1 MKNVFILNSR
11 DVSVFLNSKIVSET
25 VILITYLI
33 TRPSISVLISG
44 KCGVSCKT
52 FSAHLQVEHNA
63 WCYTTLIPLIHK
75 TNICFNQLLLGYS
88 HNKSFCYIWKIGF
101 VGLIDKYIFVVICAF
116 FVLENMCYINVS
128 KSTSFIRLNHNFFT
142 IMKQI
147 TTFLVLK
154 YIFL

>member
-1 MKNVFILNSR
+1 MDVGNCNFNYIPNNKTININFNFRYMWCKLQDIFHAFTSR
-11 DVSVFLNSKIVSET
+11 TQCMML
-25 VILITYLI
+25 Y
-33 TRPSISVLISG
+33 
-44 KCGVSCKT
+44 
-52 FSAHLQVEHNA
+52 H
-63 WCYTTLIPLIHK
+63 LIPLIGK

-88 HNKSFCYIWKIGF
+88 HNKSFCYISKIGF
-101 VGLIDKYIFVVICAF
+101 VGLIDKYIFVERFAF